1 MIDEEKDDVQ
11 SEPEAAVSADALAI
25 GQPGDAVVEPE
36 DETAEPTEPGEEQ
49 AEGEATAEP
58 AGEGVPRIVLKR
70 SGAETDHV
78 FELHPPSIIGRFDPA
93 VGPIDVDLGPLDE
106 GRYVSR
112 KHAKITFEDGIWIL
126 ADMGSSN
133 GTFIL
138 HSDFEKVDEIQLTDG
153 CEFALGNARFVFHL
167 S

>member
-25 GQPGDAVVEPE
+25 GQPAVTEEEPVA
-36 DETAEPTEPGEEQ
+36 ETAELAETEEAP
-49 AEGEATAEP
+49 EGEAVV
-58 AGEGVPRIVLKR
+58 GEGVPRLILKR
-70 SGAETDHV
+70 SGAETDNV

-112 KHAKITFEDGIWIL
+112 KHAKITCEDGVWTL
-126 ADMGSSN
+126 SDMGSSN

-138 HSDFEKVDEIQLTDG
+138 RSDFEKVDEVELTDG
-153 CEFALGNARFVFHL
+153 CEFALGNARFVFRIA
-167 S
+167 